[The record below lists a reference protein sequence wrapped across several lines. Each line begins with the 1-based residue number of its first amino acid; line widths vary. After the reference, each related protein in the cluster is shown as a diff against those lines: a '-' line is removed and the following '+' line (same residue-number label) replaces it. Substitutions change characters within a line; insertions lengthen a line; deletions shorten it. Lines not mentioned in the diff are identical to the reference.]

1 MCDIITV
8 GIVRFP
14 VNLSRNA
21 TTATTTTALLMKR
34 RRTSVVLTRT
44 RTCADRNDEWRAA
57 YVLFEPKNTRA
68 TVETRRTAETLSLS
82 EAQLLF
88 KAVEICFM

>member
-8 GIVRFP
+8 GIVHFP

-44 RTCADRNDEWRAA
+44 RTCADRNDECGQPTCYLNPKIRARP
-57 YVLFEPKNTRA
+57 LKRDGRPK
-68 TVETRRTAETLSLS
+68 LYI
-82 EAQLLF
+82 F
-88 KAVEICFM
+88 III